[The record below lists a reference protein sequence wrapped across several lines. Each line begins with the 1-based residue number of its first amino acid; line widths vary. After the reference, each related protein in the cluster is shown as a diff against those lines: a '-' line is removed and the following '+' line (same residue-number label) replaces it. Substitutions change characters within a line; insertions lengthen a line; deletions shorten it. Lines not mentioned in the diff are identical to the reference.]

1 MMKFLVKQQKI
12 EVLER
17 EVIASDQIAFVLVK
31 FVFDGAWKTLHK
43 VVQFTQCE
51 ETYNVVLGIDG
62 TTCLLPSELHPGAV
76 KMSLFGYDAE
86 SDTTLRATTVP
97 VTLHIRPSGFVEDG
111 VTPIPPTPD
120 LYTQLLKKLDEKAAG
135 LQNGKDGFSP
145 KVKAEQMES
154 GVVIT
159 IVDADGETSAT
170 LHNGANGEKGTD
182 GKSAYQIAVEQGY
195 QGSESDWLSSLKGD
209 KGNTGAKG
217 NPGQDGAD
225 GKSAYAIAVEH
236 GYEDSEDEWLLS
248 LKGDTGERGEKGD
261 TGLQGERG
269 EKGETGQQGEQG
281 PKGEKGDRG
290 ELGTP
295 GAKGERGEKGEKGDA
310 GTPGKDGVNGKDG
323 INGKDG
329 VDGYSPIATVTET
342 DAGATITITDKNGT
356 TTATVNSTLGE
367 RVRLYV
373 DAEAGSDTNNGKTTT
388 AAVQTI
394 DRALVL
400 ANAYQQAIICLKK
413 GQTCTATDKSNEYGI
428 GIQLYRRTIR
438 FEAYGTASDL
448 PKIQNAIFAY
458 NCNLEWKDI
467 DLTGNS
473 SVFTMYNTIANFE
486 NCSFYWVESRN
497 SFAQVR
503 LCDIQRE
510 WVQYGGFSVISNA
523 ESQYRHIGGI
533 QANQGARIDYSGPGI
548 GGYGY
553 DGCSVLSIGCIP
565 EILRKTK
572 NIAEGSVATQTI
584 YVDAVNGADSRD
596 GTTQAKALQT
606 LSMALQLTQ
615 YARKAVIYLAAGEYT
630 IPDKTLSLLGRD
642 VRIYGDTAATT
653 ILHGNLV
660 CENSFLLM
668 RRVTIDSTDSTTANA
683 TADTITLQY
692 RAAIRMVDCSVN
704 AAGKNAISVME
715 MSNANL
721 VNMTFQGATQ
731 YAVYVT
737 GLSDAKIYTCT
748 DATTKG
754 VRSGGGS
761 VVYINNATGTSF
773 PYTSGSNG
781 MVFVDGQQVLPQPG
795 SIQLRHGKGTFNA
808 TATGTN
814 VVWQYGGQQVQGS
827 KCTFDVKSDN
837 GLICT
842 DFDSITSLTISND
855 TALKLCLSD
864 LGGRITE
871 GLTLS
876 GCSGVT
882 GDLSDLGGKITG
894 GIALNG
900 CPSITGDLS
909 DLGGK
914 ISRTILLTGCTAITG
929 IYTGTAYPKT
939 FTVSKT
945 SITATDMDTNLINF
959 AASGVKSGKFT
970 AANMTRTAASDD
982 AVATLVTNGWTVSG
996 LKKEG

>member
-17 EVIASDQIAFVLVK
+17 EVIASDQIAFVSVK

-62 TTCLLPSELHPGAV
+62 TTCLLPAELHPGAV

-159 IVDADGETSAT
+159 IVDADSETSAT
-170 LHNGANGEKGTD
+170 LHNGANGEKG
-182 GKSAYQIAVEQGY
+182 S
-195 QGSESDWLSSLKGD
+195 
-209 KGNTGAKG
+209 
-217 NPGQDGAD
+217 D

-236 GYEDSEDEWLLS
+236 GYEDSEEKWLLS
-248 LKGDTGERGEKGD
+248 LKGEKGDTGERGEKGD

-290 ELGTP
+290 EPGTP
-295 GAKGERGEKGEKGDA
+295 GAKGERGEKGEKGDT
-310 GTPGKDGVNGKDG
+310 GTPGKDGVKGTDGKDG
-323 INGKDG
+323 ADG
-329 VDGYSPIATVTET
+329 FSPTVTVTET
-342 DAGATITITDKNGT
+342 STGATITATDKNGT
-356 TTATVNSTLGE
+356 TTAKIQNGSGTPVDLSDYVKKTEVAQAIESAHTHDNKDVLDDITAAKWGAIKNAYHNHINMDVLNSLSPADLQRIQALPNTAGELKVLHANFDDTCSAKTV
-367 RVRLYV
+367 YV
-373 DAEAGSDTNNGKTTT
+373 DAFKGSDTQDGST
-388 AAVQTI
+388 
-394 DRALVL
+394 
-400 ANAYQQAIICLKK
+400 
-413 GQTCTATDKSNEYGI
+413 
-428 GIQLYRRTIR
+428 
-438 FEAYGTASDL
+438 
-448 PKIQNAIFAY
+448 
-458 NCNLEWKDI
+458 
-467 DLTGNS
+467 
-473 SVFTMYNTIANFE
+473 
-486 NCSFYWVESRN
+486 
-497 SFAQVR
+497 
-503 LCDIQRE
+503 
-510 WVQYGGFSVISNA
+510 
-523 ESQYRHIGGI
+523 
-533 QANQGARIDYSGPGI
+533 QAN
-548 GGYGY
+548 
-553 DGCSVLSIGCIP
+553 
-565 EILRKTK
+565 
-572 NIAEGSVATQTI
+572 
-584 YVDAVNGADSRD
+584 
-596 GTTQAKALQT
+596 ALQT
-606 LSMALQLTQ
+606 LDNALQRVQ
-615 YARKAVIYLAAGEYT
+615 YARKAVIYLAAGTYT
-630 IPDKTLSLLGRD
+630 IPDKTLSLLGQD
-642 VRIYGDTAATT
+642 VRIYGDAAATT
-653 ILHGNLV
+653 TLQGNLV
-660 CENSFLLM
+660 CENSFLLI

-781 MVFVDGQQVLPQPG
+781 MVFVDGKQVLPKPG
-795 SIQLRHGKGTFNA
+795 SIQLRHGKGTFTA

-814 VVWQYGGQQVQGS
+814 VMWQYGGQQVQDS

-837 GLICT
+837 GLICM
-842 DFDSITSLTISND
+842 DFDNSITSLSITND

-864 LGGRITE
+864 LDGLITNN
-871 GLTLS
+871 LALS
-876 GCSGVT
+876 ECSGIT

-894 GIALNG
+894 SIALNG
-900 CPSITGDLS
+900 CPKITGDLS

-914 ISRTILLTGCTAITG
+914 ITNVLNLFSCTNITG
-929 IYTGTAYPKT
+929 DLSDLGGKITNVLNLFSCTNITGDLSDLGGKITNILSLSNCSNITGVYLGTKYPKT
-939 FTVSKT
+939 FSVSRT
-945 SITATDMDTNLINF
+945 SITATDMDANLINF